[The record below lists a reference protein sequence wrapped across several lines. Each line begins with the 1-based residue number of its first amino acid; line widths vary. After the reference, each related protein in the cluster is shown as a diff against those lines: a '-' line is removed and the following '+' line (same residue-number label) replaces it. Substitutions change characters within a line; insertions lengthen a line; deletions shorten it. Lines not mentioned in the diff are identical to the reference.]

1 MKTKKVEYEILRCI
15 SILLVIYAHTS
26 YRGFELYTISGTS
39 GLNYS
44 VSLLMAGL
52 CKMCIP
58 LFFMISGGFLLHRNE
73 EVGVVLKKRVLRIF
87 LALVVFSV
95 IQYCYRAFRGF
106 YEAPGIHHFFQL
118 LWHDGSSIPY
128 WYLYAF
134 LSLMLMLPFLRPMV
148 QGMTDRAFH
157 YLIGLHLLYYCI
169 LTPLGLFLGF
179 GNFHSDF
186 FIPMAERTIFYFVM
200 GYYMTQRFQWENVER
215 KHMLLLLGLSIFSLA
230 VMYGLSDWSYR
241 TTGETRLTALN
252 ALVCIPAFTIYIGV
266 CRFCRAHTLPGWLEK
281 LFCTVGGCTF
291 GVYLLEG
298 ILRNE
303 LLPLFEAL
311 EPRIHVLPACAVWIL
326 AVLTSG
332 CVIVLILKKLPGF
345 KQLL

>member
-26 YRGFELYTISGTS
+26 YRGFELYTLSGTS

-58 LFFMISGGFLLHRNE
+58 LFFMISGGFLLHKNE
-73 EVGVVLKKRVLRIF
+73 DVGVVLKKRVLRIF

-95 IQYCYRAFRGF
+95 IQYCYRTFRGF

-118 LWHDGSSIPY
+118 LWHDGTSIPY

-148 QGMTDRAFH
+148 QGMSDRAFH
-157 YLIGLHLLYYCI
+157 YLIGIHLLYYCV
-169 LTPLGLFLGF
+169 LSPLGLFLGF
-179 GNFHSDF
+179 GYFHSDF

-200 GYYMTQRFQWENVER
+200 GYYMTQRYQWDKVER
-215 KHMLLLLGLSIFSLA
+215 KHMLMLLGLSILSLA
-230 VMYGLSDWSYR
+230 VMYGLSDWSFR
-241 TTGETRLTALN
+241 TTGETRLSALN

-266 CRFCRAHTLPGWLEK
+266 CRFCRTHTLSGWLEK

-303 LLPLFEAL
+303 LLPVFEAL
-311 EPRIHVLPACAVWIL
+311 EHKIHVLPACGVWIL
-326 AVLTSG
+326 AVLACG

-345 KQLL
+345 RKLL

>member
-1 MKTKKVEYEILRCI
+1 MKSKKVEYEILRCI

-26 YRGFELYTISGTS
+26 YRGFELYTISGAS

-58 LFFMISGGFLLHRNE
+58 LFLMISGGFLLHKNE
-73 EVGVVLKKRVLRIF
+73 DVGVVLKKRVLRIF
-87 LALVVFSV
+87 LALVMFSV
-95 IQYCYRAFRGF
+95 IQYCYRSFRGF
-106 YEAPGIHHFFQL
+106 YESPCIHHFFQL
-118 LWHDGSSIPY
+118 LWQDGSSIPY

-148 QGMTDRAFH
+148 QGMSDRAFH
-157 YLIGLHLLYYCI
+157 YLLGIHLLYYCV
-169 LTPLGLFLGF
+169 LSPLGLFLGL
-179 GNFHSDF
+179 GYFHADF

-200 GYYMTQRFQWENVER
+200 GYYMTRRFQWER
-215 KHMLLLLGLSIFSLA
+215 IKQKHMLMLLGLSILSLGA
-230 VMYGLSDWSYR
+230 MYGLSDWSFR
-241 TTGETRLTALN
+241 TTGETKLN
-252 ALVCIPAFTIYIGV
+252 VLNSLVCIPAFTIYIGV
-266 CRFCRAHTLPGWLEK
+266 CRFCRWHSLPGWLEK

-303 LLPLFEAL
+303 LLPVFEEL
-311 EPRIHVLPACAVWIL
+311 EPKIHVLPACAVWIL
-326 AVLTSG
+326 SVLVSG
-332 CVIVLILKKLPGF
+332 CVIVMILKKLPVF
-345 KQLL
+345 RKLL